1 MSRKRSPLAGIRT
14 RKATSGASLAVHD
27 AGGSPMKRSMT
38 AVALA
43 LAVAFLAA
51 FGSLAGPTATASAA
65 TSIDMLNYLTFPHQ
79 TAGDICS
86 AERKVRLRGKYRFG
100 VYTRHR
106 LYPARFV
113 DSRVI
118 RLNGVY
124 NWKVCLHRNL
134 SRTYQVDSGIR
145 NVNSGGNA
153 TVNYTEF
160 GTIRGNGYYDWGSFF
175 DKEF

>member
-1 MSRKRSPLAGIRT
+1 MSTKRSPLAGMRT
-14 RKATSGASLAVHD
+14 RTATFGASLAVHD
-27 AGGSPMKRSMT
+27 VGGSPMKRLMT
-38 AVALA
+38 SFALA
-43 LAVAFLAA
+43 LAVAFLAT
-51 FGSLAGPTATASAA
+51 FGSFAGPTATASAA

-79 TAGDICS
+79 TAGGICS
-86 AERKVRLRGKYRFG
+86 ADRRVRLRGTYLYG

-106 LYPARFV
+106 LHPARFV
-113 DSRVI
+113 DDRKI

-145 NVNSGGNA
+145 NVNNGGSA
-153 TVNYTEF
+153 SVNYTEF

-175 DKEF
+175 EKVR